1 MNEQQSTG
9 QADSSVTHGIVV
21 YPHRTITLLFCG
33 LWLGIFGVI
42 GSAALSASQG
52 GTRGS
57 PPPLLVLAFFAL
69 FGMPVGL
76 YQMYLALRRQPYL
89 IINEEGIRLNTP
101 LMNGDVIPWSA
112 IAALRLVTTR
122 RRNHILYLVPRTPTT
137 ILSRQPLGHWL
148 FCMQLP
154 DRATGEV
161 RLTAWF
167 PAMPQQELVH
177 QIVQRYRHE
186 LQTYRVTV

>member
-1 MNEQQSTG
+1 MHEQQSTG
-9 QADSSVTHGIVV
+9 QADSSVTHGILV

-52 GTRGS
+52 LTRGS
-57 PPPLLVLAFFAL
+57 PPALLVLAFFAL
-69 FGMPVGL
+69 YGLPVGL
-76 YQMYLALRRQPYL
+76 NNMYLALRPQPYL
-89 IINEEGIRLNTP
+89 LINEEGIRFNAP

-137 ILSRQPLGHWL
+137 ILSRQHLGQWL
-148 FCMQLP
+148 FCMQVP
-154 DRATGEV
+154 DRATGDI

-167 PAMPQQELVH
+167 PAIPQQDLVD

-186 LQTYRVTV
+186 LQTYRVAV